1 VASSWGEH
9 LRVTIFGESHGPQIG
24 VVLDGLPPGEA
35 VDVEE
40 IRSFLG
46 RRAPGR
52 APWSTARREDDA
64 FTIVSGLYRGQTTG
78 TPLCA
83 LLPNKDP
90 RPEDYA
96 ELRRLPR
103 PGHADYTGWVRYG
116 GANDPRGGGHF
127 SGRLTAPLCLAGA
140 ICLQIL
146 RRRGVSIAARIAQIG
161 PVQDE
166 PLDLAQ
172 PDPEILLSLAGKGLP
187 VVDGSKGRAMLE
199 AVAAAQ
205 AEGDSLGGMVQAF
218 VLGLPPGLG
227 DPIFGGVES
236 RAAALLYGIPAVK
249 GVSFGAGFQVCGRR
263 GSENNDAFCLEEGKI
278 RTRSNNDGG
287 LNGGITSGMPVVVN
301 VAIKPTPSIAR
312 PQQTVDLK
320 AGRETE
326 LAITGRHDPC
336 IVPRAVPAVE
346 AALALVAL
354 DLLLGTYG
362 VLGKPWGSV
371 GEGQ

>member
-1 VASSWGEH
+1 
-9 LRVTIFGESHGPQIG
+9 
-24 VVLDGLPPGEA
+24 
-35 VDVEE
+35 
-40 IRSFLG
+40 
-46 RRAPGR
+46 
-52 APWSTARREDDA
+52 
-64 FTIVSGLYRGQTTG
+64 
-78 TPLCA
+78 
-83 LLPNKDP
+83 
-90 RPEDYA
+90 
-96 ELRRLPR
+96 
-103 PGHADYTGWVRYG
+103 
-116 GANDPRGGGHF
+116 
-127 SGRLTAPLCLAGA
+127 
-140 ICLQIL
+140 
-146 RRRGVSIAARIAQIG
+146 
-161 PVQDE
+161 
-166 PLDLAQ
+166 
-172 PDPEILLSLAGKGLP
+172 
-187 VVDGSKGRAMLE
+187 
-199 AVAAAQ
+199 
-205 AEGDSLGGMVQAF
+205 MVQAF